1 MQNFY
6 NAITTQLAQLTRHL
20 YINFSFM
27 SEEARK
33 GNERVSQ
40 GYYR

>member
-6 NAITTQLAQLTRHL
+6 NAITTQLAPLRRHL
-20 YINFSFM
+20 YINFPFM

-33 GNERVSQ
+33 GNERVCMFLP
-40 GYYR
+40 